1 MNYRLLI
8 LDDDP
13 LIIDSLSEMIYRNF
27 DNISIVSFTSY
38 EDFIKSYNEIYY
50 DCVITDI
57 IFGKVNSIK
66 VYNRISKNG
75 KVPLVYMSGN
85 DTRTFD
91 VYDTPHEYFL
101 AKPID
106 ESRLIKAVER
116 LMNTKQFLTFD
127 YYKKSYY
134 VDYND
139 ILYLESDRRLVH
151 IVTKNNIYQTYGKL
165 DNYAL
170 IVPSNF
176 IRISKSF
183 ILNRNYIKE
192 RVGGE
197 IELVNGEKFTISRSF
212 KRIVNDAL

>member
-8 LDDDP
+8 LDDDQD
-13 LIIDSLSEMIYRNF
+13 LIDSLSEMIKRNF
-27 DNISIVSFTSY
+27 DNISIISFNTY
-38 EDFIKSYNEIYY
+38 EDYVDHYQETYY

-57 IFGKVNSIK
+57 VFGKVNSIK

-75 KVPLVYMSGN
+75 KIPLVYMSGN

-106 ESRLIKAVER
+106 ETRLKKAVER
-116 LMNTKQFLTFD
+116 LLNTKQFLTFD

-139 ILYLESDRRLVH
+139 ILYLESDKRIMENLINMPKKFLITLLEFLNH
-151 IVTKNNIYQTYGKL
+151 SFLIKL
-165 DNYAL
+165 
-170 IVPSNF
+170 
-176 IRISKSF
+176 
-183 ILNRNYIKE
+183 ILKK
-192 RVGGE
+192 
-197 IELVNGEKFTISRSF
+197 ELVLK
-212 KRIVNDAL
+212 LL